1 MAFNDVSDA
10 GLQELADNR
19 NLYEGQKVQGH
30 RKYEHFRSAKPPPV
44 FVTTNAP
51 AAQLSNTQHA
61 EMKCRGAW
69 YWFEQHVRAIMGWD
83 EDKAVDDSELT
94 TEYRTTPRWLAT
106 LVGHWLDCKYGEYL
120 LGNAI
125 PVNWASDDLESRVA
139 FRDTRRTLTINKN
152 NTASVL
158 PYVQR

>member
-1 MAFNDVSDA
+1 MEQQKEVV
-10 GLQELADNR
+10 ADNGNHQFAGR
-19 NLYEGQKVQGH
+19 CYPTHEQLRYLEGVCHPQTRYPGEWVKGST
-30 RKYEHFRSAKPPPV
+30 EC
-44 FVTTNAP
+44 FVW
-51 AAQLSNTQHA
+51 LR
-61 EMKCRGAW
+61 EKIEEKG
-69 YWFEQHVRAIMGWD
+69 EQHVRAIMGWD